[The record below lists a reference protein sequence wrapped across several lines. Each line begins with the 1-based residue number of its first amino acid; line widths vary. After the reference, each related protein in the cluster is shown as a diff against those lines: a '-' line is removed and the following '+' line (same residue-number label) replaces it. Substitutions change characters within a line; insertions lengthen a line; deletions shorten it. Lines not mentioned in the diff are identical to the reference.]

1 MFMKTQHLFLAAM
14 AAIAGMVSCQSDG
27 DDAPAAGNERHDVV
41 LTKAEETLAKAGN
54 AFAFD
59 LLRSVA
65 EADSASDHVFLSP
78 LSAGLAFGMLSNG
91 AAGDTFDEI
100 GRTLG
105 FGEASADVVNDY
117 YLKMLTE
124 LKAADKT
131 VVLESANSVWVTKGF
146 PVLDAFI
153 QVNREKYE
161 AEVRNEDFTDPATL
175 ALINAWCADKTHGKI
190 KSILDNFPANTMTC
204 LLNALYFKGTWSQP
218 FFDKKE
224 TNEYATFTNGDGST
238 SLVAMMHSNLK
249 ANYAA
254 GPGFEMLELPYGNEA
269 FSMILLLPAEGSSAR
284 SVAASLDEA
293 VWNDCLSQ
301 LSQRDINLALPRM
314 SLEYEIELNDVLKA
328 MGMPSMFDKY
338 SADFSRI
345 NPNVRLY
352 VSLVKQKT
360 TLDVNEEGT
369 EAAAVTTVALVKV
382 SFSPPVSLTFDRP
395 FLFFIKEKS
404 TGLILF
410 AGLANKL

>member
-1 MFMKTQHLFLAAM
+1 MKTLNLFLTSMAAM
-14 AAIAGMVSCQSDG
+14 LCAASCQQSDEG
-27 DDAPAAGNERHDVV
+27 DAPSAANERHDIA
-41 LTKAEETLAKAGN
+41 LTKSEETLAKAGN
-54 AFAFD
+54 GFAFE
-59 LLRSVA
+59 LLRTVA
-65 EADSASDHVFLSP
+65 GADSASDHVFLSP

-100 GRTLG
+100 SRTLG
-105 FGEASADVVNDY
+105 FGEASADVINDY

-131 VVLESANSVWVTKGF
+131 VVLESANSIWVTNNF

-190 KSILDNFPANTMTC
+190 KSILDNFPANAMVC
-204 LLNALYFKGTWSQP
+204 LLNALYFKGTWSKP
-218 FFDKKE
+218 FFDKSE
-224 TNEYATFTNGDGST
+224 TNDDATFTNDDGSP
-238 SLVAMMHSNLK
+238 SLVSMMHSKLK

-254 GPGFEMLELPYGNEA
+254 GPGFELLELPYGNGA
-269 FSMILLLPAEGSSAR
+269 FGMVLLLPAEGSSAR
-284 SVAASLDEA
+284 QVAASLDEA

-301 LSQRDINLALPRM
+301 LSQRDINLSLPRF
-314 SLEYEIELNDVLKA
+314 SLEYEIKLNDVLTA
-328 MGMPSMFDKY
+328 MGMPTVFDENK
-338 SADFSRI
+338 ADFSRI
-345 NPNVRLY
+345 NPDVHLY
-352 VSLVKQKT
+352 LSLVKQKT

-369 EAAAVTTVALVKV
+369 EAAAVTTVVLEKA
-382 SFSPPVSLTFDRP
+382 SFSPPVSLTFNRP